1 MRGKDRDNYPLTT
14 NHYPLPHTARGYLYI
29 AAATFCWG
37 LSAAMGRAMFTGRLS
52 GGAHVLRAIDP
63 LILAQ
68 SRSAIAL
75 LVLAPILFFQNRS
88 TLRVRG
94 SHLAQFFL
102 LGIVGLAGSNYFYY
116 FAIEKTTVAT
126 AIVLQY
132 VAPVWVL
139 LYMLARRLQR
149 PTALRIS
156 GVLLAVIG
164 CAFAV
169 GEVAAR
175 ASFPWLVIS
184 GVRFNPLGVAAAELA
199 AITFAFYNVY
209 GQHLLQIY
217 QRWTVLVY
225 SLLGAAVFWLLINPP
240 WKIVAQH
247 YSGGQWLFMLVF
259 SIGSMLIP
267 FSLYFAGLQ
276 HLDPTRAIVTACLE
290 PVWAILLTAMILG
303 ELVSPMQVVGIVV
316 VLAATILI
324 QRPDRKAPAEPTIAV
339 EPME

>member
-1 MRGKDRDNYPLTT
+1 
-14 NHYPLPHTARGYLYI
+14 
-29 AAATFCWG
+29 
-37 LSAAMGRAMFTGRLS
+37 MFTGRIS
-52 GGAHVLRAIDP
+52 GVTHILGAIDP
-63 LILAQ
+63 LMLAQ
-68 SRSAIAL
+68 SRSTIAL
-75 LVLAPILFFQNRS
+75 LILAPILFLHNRS

-102 LGIVGLAGSNYFYY
+102 LGILGLAGANYFYY

-139 LYMLARRLQR
+139 LYMLARRRQR

-156 GVLLAVIG
+156 GVLLAVVG
-164 CAFAV
+164 CALAV

-175 ASFPWLVIS
+175 SQFPWLVIS
-184 GVRFNPLGVAAAELA
+184 GVRFNPLGVAAAEMA

-209 GQHLLQIY
+209 AQHLLQIY

-225 SLLGAAVFWLLINPP
+225 SLLGAAVFWLIVNPP
-240 WKIVAQH
+240 WKIAAQH

-267 FSLYFAGLQ
+267 FSLYFIGLQ

-316 VLAATILI
+316 VLSATILI
-324 QRPDRKAPAEPTIAV
+324 QRPDRKVPEEPTIAV